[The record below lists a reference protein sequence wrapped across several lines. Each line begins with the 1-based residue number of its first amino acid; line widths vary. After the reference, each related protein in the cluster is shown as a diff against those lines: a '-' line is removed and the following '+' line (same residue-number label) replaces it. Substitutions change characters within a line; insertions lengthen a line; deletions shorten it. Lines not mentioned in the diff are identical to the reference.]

1 MNTVLLA
8 RMAMTVAAVMLAHQV
23 AGKAVRDALFLTALP
38 VTALPRMVILAALV
52 SVAAVPGFSRLLAW
66 MGPRLVVPS
75 GFLLSAVSHVAEWY
89 WFSRGGV
96 AVPVIVYLHVA
107 GFGALLLS
115 GFWSLASE
123 LFDPHTAKRQVVR
136 IATAGSVGGLV
147 GGLAAERIGAWGSA
161 ESSLLL
167 LAVFHAICA
176 VGLLPLCRTL
186 PAQAVA
192 TTTTPEPMFGRG
204 LFKASPQVREI
215 AALVVLGTAS
225 AAMLDYLLKSRAAT
239 DYSGSDLLQFF
250 AIFYTGTQLV
260 TLAFQAGLAAPL
272 QRRLGVGRSV
282 TALPIGLGA
291 GALGA
296 LFFPVTPMFA
306 VARGTELVLRGS
318 LFRSGYE
325 LLFSAMPPAQKRRVK
340 TFLDVACD
348 RAGDA
353 LGAGVVQLLLLAG
366 PWFLVSE
373 LIGVVLLMVAA
384 SIWLG
389 ERLDAMYLRTIEQR
403 LIDQAAADGMLGLT
417 EYGAPSIFSMEVPI
431 VEAPIALEDVTPGHR
446 EHVPINVLL
455 DEPLDLLRQLRS
467 GERDRVLVALESAA
481 RFESMHVAQVLQL
494 LAWDDVTTPVRRALE
509 RTAER
514 HTGLLIDALLDGAT
528 DFAIR
533 RRIPRV
539 LVSAP
544 TQRTL
549 DGLLLGLSDSRFEVR
564 YQCSRAMDRIMV
576 AEPTLRVDADR
587 IFQVVERELSV
598 ARPVWNGHRL
608 LDQFE
613 SSDAVMYLDEHL
625 RDRAN
630 RSLEHVFSLLV
641 TVLPREPVK
650 VAFRVVH
657 SEDPMLRGLAL
668 EYLTGVLPE
677 SVRRKLWDILDAG
690 EGRDPAAP
698 PRPTHSALEA
708 LLESQ
713 DVLLQKLAT
722 ATPTGSGDDAPVQS
736 GPRSPASPPSG
747 PR

>member
-1 MNTVLLA
+1 
-8 RMAMTVAAVMLAHQV
+8 MAMMVAAIMLAHQV

-38 VTALPRMVILAALV
+38 VTDLPRMVMLAAGV

-66 MGPRLVVPS
+66 VGPRTLVPA
-75 GFLLSAVSHVAEWY
+75 GFLVSAVGHLAEWF
-89 WFSRGGV
+89 WVEPGGV
-96 AVPVIVYLHVA
+96 VVPVIVYLHVA

-115 GFWSLASE
+115 GFWSLTSE

-136 IATAGSVGGLV
+136 IATAGSVGGLL
-147 GGLAAERIGAWGSA
+147 GGLAAERIGAWGTP
-161 ESSLLL
+161 ETSLLM
-167 LAVFHAICA
+167 LAAFHAVCA
-176 VGLLPLCRTL
+176 IGLMPLCRTL
-186 PAQAVA
+186 PSGTSPA
-192 TTTTPEPMFGRG
+192 TTTPEPMFGRG
-204 LFKASPQVREI
+204 LLSASPQVREI
-215 AALVVLGTAS
+215 AALVMLGTA
-225 AAMLDYLLKSRAAT
+225 AAAVVDYLLKSRAAA
-239 DYSGSDLLQFF
+239 DYSGSDLLRFF

-260 TLAFQAGLAAPL
+260 TLVFQALVAAPL
-272 QRRLGVGRSV
+272 QRRVGVGRSV
-282 TALPIGLGA
+282 TALPIGLGVGSLA
-291 GALGA
+291 A

-325 LLFSAMPPAQKRRVK
+325 LLFSAMAPAQKRRVK

-366 PWFLVSE
+366 PWFIVSE
-373 LIGVVLLMVAA
+373 LIGVVLIMVAA

-389 ERLDAMYLRTIEQR
+389 ERLDAMYLRSIEQR
-403 LIDQAAADGMLGLT
+403 LVDQAAADGVFGLT
-417 EYGAPSIFSMEVPI
+417 EIGAPTLPSLEVPV
-431 VEAPIALEDVTPGHR
+431 VEPPVALEDVTPGHR
-446 EHVPINVLL
+446 EHIPVHVLL

-467 GERDRVLVALESAA
+467 GERDRVLVALESAP
-481 RFESMHVAQVLQL
+481 RFESMHVAQALQL
-494 LAWDDVTTPVRRALE
+494 LAWDDVTTQVRRAIE
-509 RTAER
+509 RRAER
-514 HTGLLIDALLDGAT
+514 HVGLLVDALLDGAT

-549 DGLLLGLSDSRFEVR
+549 DGLVLGLSDGRFEVR

-576 AEPTLRVDADR
+576 AEPTLRVDPDR

-608 LDQFE
+608 LDRFE

-641 TVLPREPVK
+641 TVLPREPMK

-657 SEDPMLRGLAL
+657 ADDPMLRGLAL

-677 SVRRKLWDILDAG
+677 PVRQRLWDILDAG
-690 EGRDPAAP
+690 QGRGGGQA
-698 PRPTHSALEA
+698 RPSQSALEA

-713 DVLLQKLAT
+713 ETLLEQLAKAS
-722 ATPTGSGDDAPVQS
+722 ATPSGDDAPGQS
-736 GPRSPASPPSG
+736 VPPGSASPRSS
-747 PR
+747 RR

>member
-1 MNTVLLA
+1 MNTALLA
-8 RMAMTVAAVMLAHQV
+8 RTAMAVAAVMLAHQV

-38 VTALPRMVILAALV
+38 VTDLPKMVMLAALL

-66 MGPRLVVPS
+66 VGPRTLVPA
-75 GFLLSAVSHVAEWY
+75 GFLLSAAAHLAEWY
-89 WFSRGGV
+89 WLDGRGIV
-96 AVPVIVYLHVA
+96 VPILVYLHVA

-115 GFWSLASE
+115 GFWSLTSE

-136 IATAGSVGGLV
+136 IATAGSVGGLF
-147 GGLAAERIGAWGSA
+147 GGLAAERIGAWGA
-161 ESSLLL
+161 PETSLLL
-167 LAVFHAICA
+167 LAGFHVLCA

-186 PAQAVA
+186 
-192 TTTTPEPMFGRG
+192 TPGTVGTAPDPIFGRG
-204 LFKASPQVREI
+204 LFRASPQVREI
-215 AALVVLGTAS
+215 AALVVLGTA
-225 AAMLDYLLKSRAAT
+225 AAAVIDYLLKSRAAT
-239 DYSGSDLLQFF
+239 DYSGSDLLRFF

-260 TLAFQAGLAAPL
+260 TLAFQAFLAAPL
-272 QRRLGVGRSV
+272 QRTLGVGRSV
-282 TALPIGLGA
+282 TALPIGLGVSS
-291 GALGA
+291 LVA
-296 LFFPVTPMFA
+296 LFFPITPMFA

-403 LIDQAAADGMLGLT
+403 LVDQAAADGYFGLT
-417 EYGAPSIFSMEVPI
+417 EYGAPSLFSMEVPI
-431 VEAPIALEDVTPGHR
+431 VEPPLALEEVVPGHR
-446 EHVPINVLL
+446 EHVPVSVLL

-467 GERDRVLVALESAA
+467 GERDRVLVALESAP
-481 RFESMHVAQVLQL
+481 RFESMHVAQALHL
-494 LAWDDVTTPVRRALE
+494 LAWDDVTTQVRRALE
-509 RTAER
+509 RTVDR
-514 HTGLLIDALLDGAT
+514 HIGLMVDALLDGAT

-549 DGLLLGLSDSRFEVR
+549 DGLVLGLTDGRFEVR
-564 YQCSRAMDRIMV
+564 YQCSRAMDRVMV
-576 AEPTLRVDADR
+576 AEPTLRVDAER

-613 SSDAVMYLDEHL
+613 SSDAVMFLDEHL

-657 SEDPMLRGLAL
+657 SEDRMLRGLAL
-668 EYLTGVLPE
+668 EYLSGVLPE
-677 SVRRKLWDILDAG
+677 AVRQKLWEILEVGD
-690 EGRDPAAP
+690 GRVPAAP
-698 PRPTHSALEA
+698 AAASRSALEA

-713 DVLLQKLAT
+713 DALLQHLAKAAPT
-722 ATPTGSGDDAPVQS
+722 ASGADAPGQS
-736 GPRSPASPPSG
+736 DPPAPTSPPSS